1 MKRAEIAAYFS
12 NFDEAEKIYLE
23 MDRKYVF
30 AKKTSVSMLLLP
42 VQMQS
47 LALSH
52 VFSDSYTEQW
62 IVRRL
67 FASQPMFIY
76 IHTVSMLE

>member
-1 MKRAEIAAYFS
+1 
-12 NFDEAEKIYLE
+12 
-23 MDRKYVF
+23 
-30 AKKTSVSMLLLP
+30 MLLLP

-62 IVRRL
+62 ILRRL